1 MLTPTTGGVKFFQHT
16 QSTPAVTWN
25 VFHGF
30 GSKPMVDVNVLD
42 GGVVKKAFPL
52 SIVHVD
58 NDNVQIT
65 WSAARTGIV
74 SLAST
79 IE

>member
-16 QSTPAVTWN
+16 QSVAASTWN
-25 VFHGF
+25 IFHGF
-30 GSKPMVDVNVLD
+30 GAKPMVDINVLD

-52 SIVHVD
+52 SVVHID
-58 NDNVQIT
+58 ENNVQVT
-65 WSAARTGIV
+65 WSSARAGTA

-79 IE
+79 IA